1 MITNYYNSSNNYST
15 PIKRNEPSPH
25 KVCRDDEKPSKI
37 TTKKPDT
44 DNIVLLIILA
54 VLYLTECDDKW
65 IMLALLYL
73 LLA

>member
-15 PIKRNEPSPH
+15 PIKRNEPAPH
-25 KVCRDDEKPSKI
+25 KTHRETENPAPI
-37 TTKKPDT
+37 TKKALDT

-65 IMLALLYL
+65 LMLALLYL
-73 LLA
+73 LLS